1 MTEKQRQAWEALRR
15 WMIDTGATS
24 TAVDAIDALLD
35 DESPEDDPQ
44 STNAPPSMTEVK
56 TYCPTWRASAGSTM
70 IEYALRDSLPDLYVD
85 YHEYKALEAE
95 NARLRDALG
104 AIRNDFNSYPDVLA
118 RFNMHRK
125 STEALTQREGGDN
138 ERE

>member
-44 STNAPPSMTEVK
+44 STNASPSMTEVK
-56 TYCPTWRASAGSTM
+56 TYCPHWRASVGSTM
-70 IEYALRDSLPDLYVD
+70 MEYALRDSLPYLYVD
-85 YHEYKALEAE
+85 YHDYKALEAE
-95 NARLRDALG
+95 LAEAVRLLETVRLVGRMDDWNKCAGLIDA
-104 AIRNDFNSYPDVLA
+104 FLA
-118 RFNMHRK
+118 RQ
-125 STEALTQREGGDN
+125 EAKQ
-138 ERE
+138 